1 MWWIVLL
8 IIVFSV
14 PEETLEYMLGCILGG
29 GYGLIVI
36 GLIIAVFYGIFKYAS
51 DIAEEI
57 KNHFK

>member
-8 IIVFSV
+8 IIAFSI

-36 GLIIAVFYGIFKYAS
+36 GLIIAVIYGIFKYAS